1 MNGIQEVSG
10 SIPLISTNHHKR
22 MQKTVETTRFQRFF
36 CLLEKSFLGRFC
48 PLEFYSKIQG
58 LRGQK
63 NEENQNESGR
73 HDGRNLQGLSHFPE
87 NQRRGRKD
95 FADLFFPPARRI
107 KAYGHSEGYCRPEQ
121 AGLGKH
127 DSKHEG
133 GRPFLE
139 HHKQLHP
146 DEAGK
151 PPAAGAATPIDEKKG
166 QEAPKTP
173 ASTTPKPADGKK
185 EPEAPKAPVDPL
197 AKPTNEKKGQEA
209 PKTPAGTT
217 PKPTDGKKEPEAP
230 KTPVDPF
237 AKPTNEKKEP
247 EAPKTPADTP
257 AKPADGK
264 KEPEAPKAPADPL
277 AKPTN
282 EKKGQEAP
290 KAPADTSAKPAD
302 EKKGQEAP
310 KAPADTPAKPADG
323 KKSPVSDPSKPKD
336 EKEQEPRSPNL
347 RFVALSKIKPLPG
360 TYVKD
365 EPRKDYSGLIADI
378 KKNGLQKPVI
388 LRKSEKEDEFQLV
401 DGFHRCKA
409 LEQAGML
416 EVRADVYE
424 ISLAQAS
431 EYRKGHRDKPLMPVP
446 GKLVP
451 YPPEEPAKADKAPE
465 APAVGDEEL
474 PENLK
479 IPLTR
484 EGQPETVTTMKVAN
498 IRPFEGHPFA
508 VRDNKDMWDLVDSIK
523 KFGVLEPVMVI
534 PHKDGGYEMVS
545 GHRRMRACQL
555 AGIEDIPVIVRNLDR
570 DEAIISM
577 VDSNLKR
584 EEISPMEKARAY
596 QMKTDAMK
604 RKMGRR
610 TKEEIA
616 QDEALGIKRINA
628 DEELAQQMGESP
640 ATIQR
645 YKTLNKLVPELQ
657 DMVDKGKIP
666 VNTGADIA
674 QMKPKEQKV
683 LADAIQK
690 EAKVPSGTK
699 AKELKKESQAG
710 SLTTEKIVQAVAP
723 TKREETPPLKVTML
737 EEDLRPF
744 FPDKRTTIPDVKQ
757 GILEGLK
764 LRQTVM
770 ERQKAKAAAGKT
782 VKKAETPVR

>member
-1 MNGIQEVSG
+1 MADPKKN
-10 SIPLISTNHHKR
+10 PLIGAFR
-22 MQKTVETTRFQRFF
+22 APVP
-36 CLLEKSFLGRFC
+36 G
-48 PLEFYSKIQG
+48 
-58 LRGQK
+58 
-63 NEENQNESGR
+63 
-73 HDGRNLQGLSHFPE
+73 
-87 NQRRGRKD
+87 
-95 FADLFFPPARRI
+95 APPGTPA
-107 KAYGHSEGYCRPEQ
+107 P
-121 AGLGKH
+121 
-127 DSKHEG
+127 
-133 GRPFLE
+133 P
-139 HHKQLHP
+139 
-146 DEAGK
+146 EAGK
-151 PPAAGAATPIDEKKG
+151 PPAAGAAKPIDEKKG
-166 QEAPKTP
+166 QEAPK
-173 ASTTPKPADGKK
+173 A
-185 EPEAPKAPVDPL
+185 
-197 AKPTNEKKGQEA
+197 
-209 PKTPAGTT
+209 PAGTT
-217 PKPTDGKKEPEAP
+217 PKPTDGKKGPEAP
-230 KTPVDPF
+230 K
-237 AKPTNEKKEP
+237 AS
-247 EAPKTPADTP
+247 ADTS

-264 KEPEAPKAPADPL
+264 KEPEAPKAPAAPL
-277 AKPTN
+277 TKPTN

-290 KAPADTSAKPAD
+290 KVPADTSAKPAD
-302 EKKGQEAP
+302 GKKEPEAPKAPAGTTPKPTDGKKGPEAPKASADTSAKPADGKKEPEAPKAPAAPLTKPTNEKKGPEAP
-310 KAPADTPAKPADG
+310 KAPADTPAKPTNEKKGQEEPKAPTDASAKPADG

-336 EKEQEPRSPNL
+336 EKEQEPRSPDL

-424 ISLAQAS
+424 MSLAQAS

-479 IPLTR
+479 IPLTK

-555 AGIEDIPVIVRNLDR
+555 AGIENIPVIVRNLDR

-616 QDEALGIKRINA
+616 QDEALGIKRMNA
-628 DEELAQQMGESP
+628 DEELAQQVGESP

-657 DMVDKGKIP
+657 DLVDKGKIP

-690 EAKVPSGTK
+690 EDKVPSGTK

-710 SLTTEKIVQAVAP
+710 SLTTEKIEQAVAP

-770 ERQKAKAAAGKT
+770 ERQKAKTAAA
-782 VKKAETPVR
+782 KKADTPVR

>member
-1 MNGIQEVSG
+1 MADPKKN
-10 SIPLISTNHHKR
+10 PLIGAFR
-22 MQKTVETTRFQRFF
+22 APVP
-36 CLLEKSFLGRFC
+36 G
-48 PLEFYSKIQG
+48 
-58 LRGQK
+58 
-63 NEENQNESGR
+63 
-73 HDGRNLQGLSHFPE
+73 
-87 NQRRGRKD
+87 
-95 FADLFFPPARRI
+95 APPDTPA
-107 KAYGHSEGYCRPEQ
+107 P
-121 AGLGKH
+121 
-127 DSKHEG
+127 
-133 GRPFLE
+133 P
-139 HHKQLHP
+139 
-146 DEAGK
+146 EAGK
-151 PPAAGAATPIDEKKG
+151 PPAAGAAKPIDEKKG
-166 QEAPKTP
+166 QEAPKAP
-173 ASTTPKPADGKK
+173 AGTTPKPADGKK
-185 EPEAPKAPVDPL
+185 EPEAPKAPADTSAKPADGKKGQDAPKAPADTP
-197 AKPTNEKKGQEA
+197 AKPTNEKKGQE
-209 PKTPAGTT
+209 
-217 PKPTDGKKEPEAP
+217 E
-230 KTPVDPF
+230 
-237 AKPTNEKKEP
+237 
-247 EAPKTPADTP
+247 
-257 AKPADGK
+257 
-264 KEPEAPKAPADPL
+264 PKAP
-277 AKPTN
+277 T
-282 EKKGQEAP
+282 
-290 KAPADTSAKPAD
+290 DTS
-302 EKKGQEAP
+302 
-310 KAPADTPAKPADG
+310 AKPADG

-336 EKEQEPRSPNL
+336 EKEQEPRSPDL

-424 ISLAQAS
+424 MSLAQAS

-479 IPLTR
+479 IPLTK

-555 AGIEDIPVIVRNLDR
+555 AGIENIPVIVRNLDR

-616 QDEALGIKRINA
+616 QDEALGIKRMNA

-657 DMVDKGKIP
+657 DLVDEGKIP

-723 TKREETPPLKVTML
+723 TKREEMPPLKVTML

-782 VKKAETPVR
+782 VKKAETPTR

>member
-1 MNGIQEVSG
+1 MADPKKN
-10 SIPLISTNHHKR
+10 PLIGAFRTPVPG
-22 MQKTVETTRFQRFF
+22 T
-36 CLLEKSFLGRFC
+36 
-48 PLEFYSKIQG
+48 PP
-58 LRGQK
+58 
-63 NEENQNESGR
+63 
-73 HDGRNLQGLSHFPE
+73 SHP
-87 NQRRGRKD
+87 
-95 FADLFFPPARRI
+95 APPADQPPEVPKVPADAPAKSVDGKKVPERP
-107 KAYGHSEGYCRPEQ
+107 KAPV
-121 AGLGKH
+121 
-127 DSKHEG
+127 D
-133 GRPFLE
+133 
-139 HHKQLHP
+139 
-146 DEAGK
+146 
-151 PPAAGAATPIDEKKG
+151 
-166 QEAPKTP
+166 TP
-173 ASTTPKPADGKK
+173 AKSVDRKKVPEPSKVPADTTPKSADGKK
-185 EPEAPKAPVDPL
+185 EPEAPKPPLDP
-197 AKPTNEKKGQEA
+197 
-209 PKTPAGTT
+209 
-217 PKPTDGKKEPEAP
+217 
-230 KTPVDPF
+230 
-237 AKPTNEKKEP
+237 
-247 EAPKTPADTP
+247 P
-257 AKPADGK
+257 AKPA
-264 KEPEAPKAPADPL
+264 
-277 AKPTN
+277 N

-290 KAPADTSAKPAD
+290 KAPADPPAKPTS
-302 EKKGQEAP
+302 EKKGQEKP
-310 KAPADTPAKPADG
+310 KAPVDTSAKPADG

-336 EKEQEPRSPNL
+336 EKEQEASKVTADTPANPKEQESRSPDL

-378 KKNGLQKPVI
+378 KKNGLQQPII
-388 LRKSEKEDEFQLV
+388 LRKSEKEGEFQLV

-424 ISLAQAS
+424 MTLAQAN
-431 EYRKGHRDKPLMPVP
+431 EYRRGHRDKSLMPVP

-451 YPPEEPAKADKAPE
+451 YPPEEPAKADKALEP
-465 APAVGDEEL
+465 PAGKELEDEEL
-474 PENLK
+474 PKDLK
-479 IPLTR
+479 IPLTK

-610 TKEEIA
+610 TKEEIT
-616 QDEALGIKRINA
+616 QDEAMGIKRMNA
-628 DEELAQQMGESP
+628 DEELAQQVGESP

-657 DMVDKGKIP
+657 DMVDEGKIP

-674 QMKPKEQKV
+674 QMKPAEQKV

-699 AKELKKESQAG
+699 AKELKAESKAG
-710 SLTTEKIVQAVAP
+710 KLTTEKIEQAVAP
-723 TKREETPPLKVTML
+723 TKREDMPPLKVTML

-764 LRQTVM
+764 LRQIAL
-770 ERQKAKAAAGKT
+770 ERQKAKAVTA
-782 VKKAETPVR
+782 KKADTPVR

>member
-1 MNGIQEVSG
+1 MADPKKN
-10 SIPLISTNHHKR
+10 PLIGAFR
-22 MQKTVETTRFQRFF
+22 APVP
-36 CLLEKSFLGRFC
+36 G
-48 PLEFYSKIQG
+48 
-58 LRGQK
+58 
-63 NEENQNESGR
+63 
-73 HDGRNLQGLSHFPE
+73 
-87 NQRRGRKD
+87 
-95 FADLFFPPARRI
+95 APPDTPA
-107 KAYGHSEGYCRPEQ
+107 P
-121 AGLGKH
+121 
-127 DSKHEG
+127 
-133 GRPFLE
+133 P
-139 HHKQLHP
+139 
-146 DEAGK
+146 EAGK
-151 PPAAGAATPIDEKKG
+151 PPAAGAAKPIDEKKG
-166 QEAPKTP
+166 QEAPKAP
-173 ASTTPKPADGKK
+173 AGTTPKPADGKK
-185 EPEAPKAPVDPL
+185 EPEAPKAP
-197 AKPTNEKKGQEA
+197 
-209 PKTPAGTT
+209 
-217 PKPTDGKKEPEAP
+217 
-230 KTPVDPF
+230 
-237 AKPTNEKKEP
+237 
-247 EAPKTPADTP
+247 
-257 AKPADGK
+257 
-264 KEPEAPKAPADPL
+264 
-277 AKPTN
+277 
-282 EKKGQEAP
+282 
-290 KAPADTSAKPAD
+290 ADTS
-302 EKKGQEAP
+302 
-310 KAPADTPAKPADG
+310 AKPADG

-336 EKEQEPRSPNL
+336 EKEQEPRSPDL

-424 ISLAQAS
+424 MSLAQAS

-479 IPLTR
+479 IPLTK

-555 AGIEDIPVIVRNLDR
+555 AGIENIPVIVRNLDR

-616 QDEALGIKRINA
+616 QDEALGIKSMNA

-657 DMVDKGKIP
+657 DLVDEGKIP

-674 QMKPKEQKV
+674 QMKPKEQKA

-723 TKREETPPLKVTML
+723 TKREEMPPLKVTML

-782 VKKAETPVR
+782 VKKAETPTR

>member
-1 MNGIQEVSG
+1 MADPKKN
-10 SIPLISTNHHKR
+10 PLIGAFR
-22 MQKTVETTRFQRFF
+22 APVP
-36 CLLEKSFLGRFC
+36 G
-48 PLEFYSKIQG
+48 
-58 LRGQK
+58 
-63 NEENQNESGR
+63 
-73 HDGRNLQGLSHFPE
+73 
-87 NQRRGRKD
+87 
-95 FADLFFPPARRI
+95 APPDTPA
-107 KAYGHSEGYCRPEQ
+107 P
-121 AGLGKH
+121 
-127 DSKHEG
+127 
-133 GRPFLE
+133 P
-139 HHKQLHP
+139 
-146 DEAGK
+146 EAGK
-151 PPAAGAATPIDEKKG
+151 PPAAGAAKPID
-166 QEAPKTP
+166 
-173 ASTTPKPADGKK
+173 
-185 EPEAPKAPVDPL
+185 
-197 AKPTNEKKGQEA
+197 
-209 PKTPAGTT
+209 
-217 PKPTDGKKEPEAP
+217 
-230 KTPVDPF
+230 
-237 AKPTNEKKEP
+237 
-247 EAPKTPADTP
+247 
-257 AKPADGK
+257 
-264 KEPEAPKAPADPL
+264 
-277 AKPTN
+277 

-302 EKKGQEAP
+302 GNKEPEAP
-310 KAPADTPAKPADG
+310 KAPADPLTKPTNEKKGQEEPKAPTDTSAKPADG

-336 EKEQEPRSPNL
+336 EKEQEPRSPDL

-424 ISLAQAS
+424 MSLAQAS

-479 IPLTR
+479 IPLTK

-555 AGIEDIPVIVRNLDR
+555 AGIENIPVIVRNLDR

-616 QDEALGIKRINA
+616 QDEAMGIKRMSA
-628 DEELAQQMGESP
+628 DEELAQQVGESP

-657 DMVDKGKIP
+657 DLVDKGKIP

-690 EAKVPSGTK
+690 EDKVPSGTK

-710 SLTTEKIVQAVAP
+710 SLTTEKIEQAVAP

-770 ERQKAKAAAGKT
+770 ERQKAKAAAGKN

>member
-1 MNGIQEVSG
+1 MADPKKN
-10 SIPLISTNHHKR
+10 PLIGAFR
-22 MQKTVETTRFQRFF
+22 APVP
-36 CLLEKSFLGRFC
+36 G
-48 PLEFYSKIQG
+48 
-58 LRGQK
+58 
-63 NEENQNESGR
+63 
-73 HDGRNLQGLSHFPE
+73 
-87 NQRRGRKD
+87 
-95 FADLFFPPARRI
+95 APPDTPA
-107 KAYGHSEGYCRPEQ
+107 P
-121 AGLGKH
+121 
-127 DSKHEG
+127 
-133 GRPFLE
+133 P
-139 HHKQLHP
+139 
-146 DEAGK
+146 EAGK
-151 PPAAGAATPIDEKKG
+151 PPAAGAAKPIDEKKG
-166 QEAPKTP
+166 QEAPK
-173 ASTTPKPADGKK
+173 A
-185 EPEAPKAPVDPL
+185 
-197 AKPTNEKKGQEA
+197 
-209 PKTPAGTT
+209 PAGTT
-217 PKPTDGKKEPEAP
+217 PKPTDGKKGPEAP
-230 KTPVDPF
+230 K
-237 AKPTNEKKEP
+237 A
-247 EAPKTPADTP
+247 PADTS

-277 AKPTN
+277 TKPTN
-282 EKKGQEAP
+282 EKKGPEAP

-302 EKKGQEAP
+302 GKKGQEAP
-310 KAPADTPAKPADG
+310 KAPADTPAKPTNEKKGQEEPKAPTDTSAKPADG

-336 EKEQEPRSPNL
+336 EKEQEPRSPDL

-424 ISLAQAS
+424 MSLAQAS

-479 IPLTR
+479 IPLTK

-555 AGIEDIPVIVRNLDR
+555 AGIENIPVIVRNLDR

-616 QDEALGIKRINA
+616 QDEALGIKRMNA
-628 DEELAQQMGESP
+628 DEELAQQVGESP

-657 DMVDKGKIP
+657 DLVDEGKIP

-723 TKREETPPLKVTML
+723 TKREEMPPLKVTML

-782 VKKAETPVR
+782 VKKAETPTR

>member
-1 MNGIQEVSG
+1 MADPKKN
-10 SIPLISTNHHKR
+10 PLIGAFRTPVPG
-22 MQKTVETTRFQRFF
+22 T
-36 CLLEKSFLGRFC
+36 
-48 PLEFYSKIQG
+48 PP
-58 LRGQK
+58 
-63 NEENQNESGR
+63 
-73 HDGRNLQGLSHFPE
+73 SHP
-87 NQRRGRKD
+87 
-95 FADLFFPPARRI
+95 APPADQPPEPP
-107 KAYGHSEGYCRPEQ
+107 KVPADTPAKPAEG
-121 AGLGKH
+121 
-127 DSKHEG
+127 
-133 GRPFLE
+133 
-139 HHKQLHP
+139 
-146 DEAGK
+146 
-151 PPAAGAATPIDEKKG
+151 KKEP
-166 QEAPKTP
+166 EAPKAPVDTP
-173 ASTTPKPADGKK
+173 AKSVDGKKMPESSKVPADTTPKPADGKK
-185 EPEAPKAPVDPL
+185 EPEAPKPPV
-197 AKPTNEKKGQEA
+197 
-209 PKTPAGTT
+209 
-217 PKPTDGKKEPEAP
+217 
-230 KTPVDPF
+230 
-237 AKPTNEKKEP
+237 
-247 EAPKTPADTP
+247 DTP
-257 AKPADGK
+257 AKP
-264 KEPEAPKAPADPL
+264 
-277 AKPTN
+277 TN
-282 EKKGQEAP
+282 KKKGQETP
-290 KAPADTSAKPAD
+290 KAPADTHAKPTS
-302 EKKGQEAP
+302 EKKGQEKP
-310 KAPADTPAKPADG
+310 RAPADTSAKPADG

-336 EKEQEPRSPNL
+336 EKEQEASRVTADTPANPKEQEPRSPDL

-378 KKNGLQKPVI
+378 KKNGLQKPII
-388 LRKSEKEDEFQLV
+388 LRKSEKEGEFQLV

-424 ISLAQAS
+424 MTLVQAN
-431 EYRKGHRDKPLMPVP
+431 EYRRGHREKPLMPVP

-451 YPPEEPAKADKAPE
+451 YPPEEPAKADKTPE
-465 APAVGDEEL
+465 APAVEDEEL

-479 IPLTR
+479 IPLIK

-498 IRPFEGHPFA
+498 IRPFERHPFA

-610 TKEEIA
+610 TKEEIV
-616 QDEALGIKRINA
+616 QDEAMGIKRMNA
-628 DEELAQQMGESP
+628 DEELAQQVGESP

-657 DMVDKGKIP
+657 NMVDEGKIP

-674 QMKPKEQKV
+674 QMKPAEQKV

-699 AKELKKESQAG
+699 AKELKAESKAG
-710 SLTTEKIVQAVAP
+710 KLTTEKIEQAVAP
-723 TKREETPPLKVTML
+723 TKRENMPPLKVTML

-764 LRQTVM
+764 LRQLAL
-770 ERQKAKAAAGKT
+770 ERQKAKAAAAKKT
-782 VKKAETPVR
+782 DTPVR

>member
-1 MNGIQEVSG
+1 MADPKKN
-10 SIPLISTNHHKR
+10 PLIGAFR
-22 MQKTVETTRFQRFF
+22 APVP
-36 CLLEKSFLGRFC
+36 G
-48 PLEFYSKIQG
+48 
-58 LRGQK
+58 
-63 NEENQNESGR
+63 
-73 HDGRNLQGLSHFPE
+73 
-87 NQRRGRKD
+87 
-95 FADLFFPPARRI
+95 APPDTPA
-107 KAYGHSEGYCRPEQ
+107 P
-121 AGLGKH
+121 
-127 DSKHEG
+127 
-133 GRPFLE
+133 P
-139 HHKQLHP
+139 
-146 DEAGK
+146 EAGK
-151 PPAAGAATPIDEKKG
+151 PPAAGAAKPIDEKKG
-166 QEAPKTP
+166 QEAPK
-173 ASTTPKPADGKK
+173 A
-185 EPEAPKAPVDPL
+185 
-197 AKPTNEKKGQEA
+197 
-209 PKTPAGTT
+209 PAGTT
-217 PKPTDGKKEPEAP
+217 PKPTDGKKGPEAP
-230 KTPVDPF
+230 K
-237 AKPTNEKKEP
+237 A
-247 EAPKTPADTP
+247 PADTS

-277 AKPTN
+277 TKPTNEKKGPEAPKAPADTPAKPTN
-282 EKKGQEAP
+282 EKKGQEEP
-290 KAPADTSAKPAD
+290 KAPTDTS
-302 EKKGQEAP
+302 
-310 KAPADTPAKPADG
+310 AKPADG

-336 EKEQEPRSPNL
+336 EKEQEPRSPDL

-424 ISLAQAS
+424 MSLAQAS

-479 IPLTR
+479 IPLTK

-555 AGIEDIPVIVRNLDR
+555 AGIENIPVIVRNLDR

-616 QDEALGIKRINA
+616 QDEALGIKRMNA
-628 DEELAQQMGESP
+628 DEELAQQVGESP

-657 DMVDKGKIP
+657 DLVDEGKIP

-723 TKREETPPLKVTML
+723 TKREEMPPLKVTML

-770 ERQKAKAAAGKT
+770 ERQKAKTAAA
-782 VKKAETPVR
+782 KKADTPVR

>member
-1 MNGIQEVSG
+1 M
-10 SIPLISTNHHKR
+10 
-22 MQKTVETTRFQRFF
+22 
-36 CLLEKSFLGRFC
+36 
-48 PLEFYSKIQG
+48 
-58 LRGQK
+58 
-63 NEENQNESGR
+63 
-73 HDGRNLQGLSHFPE
+73 D
-87 NQRRGRKD
+87 
-95 FADLFFPPARRI
+95 
-107 KAYGHSEGYCRPEQ
+107 
-121 AGLGKH
+121 
-127 DSKHEG
+127 
-133 GRPFLE
+133 
-139 HHKQLHP
+139 
-146 DEAGK
+146 
-151 PPAAGAATPIDEKKG
+151 
-166 QEAPKTP
+166 TP
-173 ASTTPKPADGKK
+173 AKSVDGKKVPEPSKVPTDTTPKPADGKK
-185 EPEAPKAPVDPL
+185 EPEAPK
-197 AKPTNEKKGQEA
+197 
-209 PKTPAGTT
+209 
-217 PKPTDGKKEPEAP
+217 
-230 KTPVDPF
+230 TPVDTPV
-237 AKPTNEKKEP
+237 KPANEK
-247 EAPKTPADTP
+247 
-257 AKPADGK
+257 
-264 KEPEAPKAPADPL
+264 
-277 AKPTN
+277 
-282 EKKGQEAP
+282 KKGQEAP
-290 KAPADTSAKPAD
+290 KAPVDPLTKPAN
-302 EKKGQEAP
+302 EKKGQETP
-310 KAPADTPAKPADG
+310 KAPADTPAKPTSEKKGQEKPKAPADTAAKPADG

-336 EKEQEPRSPNL
+336 EKEQEASKVTADTPANPKEQESRSPDL

-378 KKNGLQKPVI
+378 KKNGLQKPII
-388 LRKSEKEDEFQLV
+388 LRQSEKEGEFQLV

-416 EVRADVYE
+416 GVRADVYE
-424 ISLAQAS
+424 MTLVQAN
-431 EYRKGHRDKPLMPVP
+431 EYRRGHREKPLMPVP

-451 YPPEEPAKADKAPE
+451 YPPEEPAKADKTPE
-465 APAVGDEEL
+465 APAVEDEEL

-479 IPLTR
+479 IPLIK

-610 TKEEIA
+610 TKEEIV
-616 QDEALGIKRINA
+616 QDEAMGIKRMNA
-628 DEELAQQMGESP
+628 DEELAQQVGESP

-657 DMVDKGKIP
+657 DMVDEGKIP

-674 QMKPKEQKV
+674 QMKPAEQKV
-683 LADAIQK
+683 LADVIQK

-699 AKELKKESQAG
+699 AKELKAESKAG
-710 SLTTEKIVQAVAP
+710 KLTTEKIEQAVAP
-723 TKREETPPLKVTML
+723 TKREEMPPLKVTML

-764 LRQTVM
+764 LRQIAL
-770 ERQKAKAAAGKT
+770 ERQKAKAATA
-782 VKKAETPVR
+782 KKADTPVR

>member
-1 MNGIQEVSG
+1 MADPKKN
-10 SIPLISTNHHKR
+10 PLIGAFR
-22 MQKTVETTRFQRFF
+22 APVP
-36 CLLEKSFLGRFC
+36 G
-48 PLEFYSKIQG
+48 
-58 LRGQK
+58 
-63 NEENQNESGR
+63 
-73 HDGRNLQGLSHFPE
+73 
-87 NQRRGRKD
+87 
-95 FADLFFPPARRI
+95 APPDTPA
-107 KAYGHSEGYCRPEQ
+107 P
-121 AGLGKH
+121 
-127 DSKHEG
+127 
-133 GRPFLE
+133 P
-139 HHKQLHP
+139 
-146 DEAGK
+146 EAGK
-151 PPAAGAATPIDEKKG
+151 PPAAGAAKPIDEKKG
-166 QEAPKTP
+166 QEAPKAP
-173 ASTTPKPADGKK
+173 AGTTPKPADGKK
-185 EPEAPKAPVDPL
+185 EPEAPKAP
-197 AKPTNEKKGQEA
+197 
-209 PKTPAGTT
+209 
-217 PKPTDGKKEPEAP
+217 
-230 KTPVDPF
+230 
-237 AKPTNEKKEP
+237 
-247 EAPKTPADTP
+247 
-257 AKPADGK
+257 
-264 KEPEAPKAPADPL
+264 
-277 AKPTN
+277 
-282 EKKGQEAP
+282 
-290 KAPADTSAKPAD
+290 ADTS
-302 EKKGQEAP
+302 
-310 KAPADTPAKPADG
+310 AKPADG

-336 EKEQEPRSPNL
+336 EKEQEPRSPDL

-424 ISLAQAS
+424 MSLAQAS

-479 IPLTR
+479 IPLTK

-555 AGIEDIPVIVRNLDR
+555 AGIENIPVIVRNLDR

-577 VDSNLKR
+577 VDSNPTR
-584 EEISPMEKARAY
+584 EENCPIEMARAY
-596 QMKTDAMK
+596 QKKTDAMK

-616 QDEALGIKRINA
+616 QDEALGIKRMNA

-657 DMVDKGKIP
+657 DLVDEGKIP

-710 SLTTEKIVQAVAP
+710 SLTTEKIVQAEAP
-723 TKREETPPLKVTML
+723 TKREEMPPLKVTML

-782 VKKAETPVR
+782 VKKAETPTR

>member
-1 MNGIQEVSG
+1 MADPKKN
-10 SIPLISTNHHKR
+10 PLIGAFR
-22 MQKTVETTRFQRFF
+22 APVP
-36 CLLEKSFLGRFC
+36 G
-48 PLEFYSKIQG
+48 
-58 LRGQK
+58 
-63 NEENQNESGR
+63 
-73 HDGRNLQGLSHFPE
+73 
-87 NQRRGRKD
+87 
-95 FADLFFPPARRI
+95 APPDIPA
-107 KAYGHSEGYCRPEQ
+107 P
-121 AGLGKH
+121 
-127 DSKHEG
+127 
-133 GRPFLE
+133 P
-139 HHKQLHP
+139 
-146 DEAGK
+146 EAGK
-151 PPAAGAATPIDEKKG
+151 PPAAGAAKPID
-166 QEAPKTP
+166 
-173 ASTTPKPADGKK
+173 
-185 EPEAPKAPVDPL
+185 
-197 AKPTNEKKGQEA
+197 EKKGQEA

-237 AKPTNEKKEP
+237 AKP
-247 EAPKTPADTP
+247 A
-257 AKPADGK
+257 
-264 KEPEAPKAPADPL
+264 
-277 AKPTN
+277 N

-302 EKKGQEAP
+302 GKKEPEALKAPADPLTKPANEKKGQEAP
-310 KAPADTPAKPADG
+310 KAPAETPAKPTNEKKGQEEPKAPTDTSAKPAEG
-323 KKSPVSDPSKPKD
+323 KKSPVSDPGKPKD
-336 EKEQEPRSPNL
+336 GKKQEASKAPADTSAKPKEQEPQSPDL

-365 EPRKDYSGLIADI
+365 EPRKDYNGLIADI

-424 ISLAQAS
+424 MSLAQAS

-451 YPPEEPAKADKAPE
+451 YPPEEPAKADKTPE
-465 APAVGDEEL
+465 PPAGKEPEDEEL
-474 PENLK
+474 PKDLK
-479 IPLTR
+479 IPLTK

-555 AGIEDIPVIVRNLDR
+555 AGIENIPVIVRNLDR

-616 QDEALGIKRINA
+616 QDEALGIKRMNA

-657 DMVDKGKIP
+657 NMVDEGKIP

-690 EAKVPSGTK
+690 ESKVPSGTK

-723 TKREETPPLKVTML
+723 TKREEMPPLKVTML

-770 ERQKAKAAAGKT
+770 ERQKAKAAAGKS
-782 VKKAETPVR
+782 VKKAEAPVR

>member
-1 MNGIQEVSG
+1 MADPKKN
-10 SIPLISTNHHKR
+10 PLIGAFR
-22 MQKTVETTRFQRFF
+22 APVP
-36 CLLEKSFLGRFC
+36 G
-48 PLEFYSKIQG
+48 
-58 LRGQK
+58 
-63 NEENQNESGR
+63 
-73 HDGRNLQGLSHFPE
+73 
-87 NQRRGRKD
+87 
-95 FADLFFPPARRI
+95 APPDTPA
-107 KAYGHSEGYCRPEQ
+107 P
-121 AGLGKH
+121 
-127 DSKHEG
+127 
-133 GRPFLE
+133 P
-139 HHKQLHP
+139 
-146 DEAGK
+146 EAGK
-151 PPAAGAATPIDEKKG
+151 PPAAGAAKPIDEKKG
-166 QEAPKTP
+166 QEAPK
-173 ASTTPKPADGKK
+173 A
-185 EPEAPKAPVDPL
+185 
-197 AKPTNEKKGQEA
+197 
-209 PKTPAGTT
+209 PAGTT
-217 PKPTDGKKEPEAP
+217 PKPTDGKKGP
-230 KTPVDPF
+230 
-237 AKPTNEKKEP
+237 
-247 EAPKTPADTP
+247 
-257 AKPADGK
+257 
-264 KEPEAPKAPADPL
+264 
-277 AKPTN
+277 
-282 EKKGQEAP
+282 EAP

-302 EKKGQEAP
+302 GKKGQEAP
-310 KAPADTPAKPADG
+310 KAPADTPAKPTNEKKGQEEPKAPTDTSAKPADG

-336 EKEQEPRSPNL
+336 EKEQEPRSPDL

-424 ISLAQAS
+424 MSLAQAS

-479 IPLTR
+479 IPLTK

-555 AGIEDIPVIVRNLDR
+555 AGIENIPVIVRNLDR

-616 QDEALGIKRINA
+616 QDEALGIKRMNA
-628 DEELAQQMGESP
+628 DEELAQQVGESP

-657 DMVDKGKIP
+657 DLVDEGKIP

-723 TKREETPPLKVTML
+723 TKREEMPPLKVTML

-782 VKKAETPVR
+782 VKKAETPTR

>member
-1 MNGIQEVSG
+1 MADPKKN
-10 SIPLISTNHHKR
+10 PLIGAFR
-22 MQKTVETTRFQRFF
+22 APVP
-36 CLLEKSFLGRFC
+36 G
-48 PLEFYSKIQG
+48 
-58 LRGQK
+58 
-63 NEENQNESGR
+63 
-73 HDGRNLQGLSHFPE
+73 
-87 NQRRGRKD
+87 
-95 FADLFFPPARRI
+95 APPDT
-107 KAYGHSEGYCRPEQ
+107 PT
-121 AGLGKH
+121 
-127 DSKHEG
+127 
-133 GRPFLE
+133 P
-139 HHKQLHP
+139 P
-146 DEAGK
+146 EAGK
-151 PPAAGAATPIDEKKG
+151 PPAAGAAKPIDEKKG
-166 QEAPKTP
+166 PEAPKAP
-173 ASTTPKPADGKK
+173 ADTSTKPADGKK
-185 EPEAPKAPVDPL
+185 EP
-197 AKPTNEKKGQEA
+197 
-209 PKTPAGTT
+209 KTPT
-217 PKPTDGKKEPEAP
+217 
-230 KTPVDPF
+230 
-237 AKPTNEKKEP
+237 
-247 EAPKTPADTP
+247 DTP

-264 KEPEAPKAPADPL
+264 KEPEAPKAPADTP
-277 AKPTN
+277 AKPADG
-282 EKKGQEAP
+282 KKGQEAP
-290 KAPADTSAKPAD
+290 KAPAEEKESAGQPDTAKSQSDGINIVSQVPVEEITANSLFVVD
-302 EKKGQEAP
+302 EKDPIFKKLMEDIRKNGLKEPININRTSDGKYEVIDGNRRLAAAKKLGIKTINATVMNLPDNLKAKGQLHSNL
-310 KAPADTPAKPADG
+310 DTFVDIDAHKKIGGGGSPRPSGPSEPSDG
-323 KKSPVSDPSKPKD
+323 KKSPVSDPGKPKD
-336 EKEQEPRSPNL
+336 EKEQEASKAPADTSAKPKEQEPQSPNL
-347 RFVALSKIKPLPG
+347 RFVTLSKIKPLPG

-388 LRKSEKEDEFQLV
+388 LRKSEKKDEFQLV

-409 LEQAGML
+409 LEQAGMQ

-424 ISLAQAS
+424 MSLAQAA
-431 EYRKGHRDKPLMPVP
+431 EYRKGHRNKPLMPVP

-465 APAVGDEEL
+465 APAAGDEEL
-474 PENLK
+474 PKDLK
-479 IPLTR
+479 IPLTK

-555 AGIEDIPVIVRNLDR
+555 AGIENIPVIVRNLDR

-616 QDEALGIKRINA
+616 QDEALGIKRMNA

-657 DMVDKGKIP
+657 NLVDEGKIP

-723 TKREETPPLKVTML
+723 TKREEMPPLKVTML

-770 ERQKAKAAAGKT
+770 ERQKAKAAAGKA

>member
-1 MNGIQEVSG
+1 MADPKKN
-10 SIPLISTNHHKR
+10 PLIGAFR
-22 MQKTVETTRFQRFF
+22 APVP
-36 CLLEKSFLGRFC
+36 G
-48 PLEFYSKIQG
+48 
-58 LRGQK
+58 
-63 NEENQNESGR
+63 
-73 HDGRNLQGLSHFPE
+73 
-87 NQRRGRKD
+87 
-95 FADLFFPPARRI
+95 APPGTPA
-107 KAYGHSEGYCRPEQ
+107 P
-121 AGLGKH
+121 
-127 DSKHEG
+127 
-133 GRPFLE
+133 P
-139 HHKQLHP
+139 
-146 DEAGK
+146 EAGK
-151 PPAAGAATPIDEKKG
+151 PPAAGAAKPIDEKKG
-166 QEAPKTP
+166 QEAPK
-173 ASTTPKPADGKK
+173 A
-185 EPEAPKAPVDPL
+185 
-197 AKPTNEKKGQEA
+197 
-209 PKTPAGTT
+209 PAGTT
-217 PKPTDGKKEPEAP
+217 PKPTDGKKGPEAP
-230 KTPVDPF
+230 K
-237 AKPTNEKKEP
+237 A
-247 EAPKTPADTP
+247 PADTS

-264 KEPEAPKAPADPL
+264 KEPEAPKAPAAPL
-277 AKPTN
+277 TKPTNEKKGPEAPKAPADTPAKPTN
-282 EKKGQEAP
+282 EKKGQEEP
-290 KAPADTSAKPAD
+290 KAPTDAS
-302 EKKGQEAP
+302 
-310 KAPADTPAKPADG
+310 AKPADG

-336 EKEQEPRSPNL
+336 EKEQEPRSPDL

-424 ISLAQAS
+424 MSLAQAS

-479 IPLTR
+479 IPLTK

-555 AGIEDIPVIVRNLDR
+555 AGIENIPVIVRNLDR

-616 QDEALGIKRINA
+616 QDEALGIKRMNA
-628 DEELAQQMGESP
+628 DEELAQQVGESP

-657 DMVDKGKIP
+657 DLVDKGKIP

-690 EAKVPSGTK
+690 EDKVPSGTK

-710 SLTTEKIVQAVAP
+710 SLTTEKIEQAVAP

-770 ERQKAKAAAGKT
+770 ERQKAKTAAA
-782 VKKAETPVR
+782 KKADTPVR

>member
-1 MNGIQEVSG
+1 MADPKKN
-10 SIPLISTNHHKR
+10 PLIGAFR
-22 MQKTVETTRFQRFF
+22 APVP
-36 CLLEKSFLGRFC
+36 G
-48 PLEFYSKIQG
+48 
-58 LRGQK
+58 
-63 NEENQNESGR
+63 
-73 HDGRNLQGLSHFPE
+73 
-87 NQRRGRKD
+87 
-95 FADLFFPPARRI
+95 APPDIPA
-107 KAYGHSEGYCRPEQ
+107 P
-121 AGLGKH
+121 
-127 DSKHEG
+127 
-133 GRPFLE
+133 P
-139 HHKQLHP
+139 
-146 DEAGK
+146 EAGK
-151 PPAAGAATPIDEKKG
+151 PPAAGAAKPIDEKKG
-166 QEAPKTP
+166 QE
-173 ASTTPKPADGKK
+173 D
-185 EPEAPKAPVDPL
+185 
-197 AKPTNEKKGQEA
+197 

-237 AKPTNEKKEP
+237 AKP
-247 EAPKTPADTP
+247 A
-257 AKPADGK
+257 
-264 KEPEAPKAPADPL
+264 
-277 AKPTN
+277 N

-302 EKKGQEAP
+302 GKKEPEALKAPADPLTKPANEKKGQEAP
-310 KAPADTPAKPADG
+310 KAPAETPAKPTNEKKGQEEPKAPTDTSAKPAEG
-323 KKSPVSDPSKPKD
+323 KKSPVSDPGKPKD
-336 EKEQEPRSPNL
+336 GKKQEASKAPADTSAKPKEQEPQSPDL

-365 EPRKDYSGLIADI
+365 EPRKDYNGLIADI

-416 EVRADVYE
+416 EVRADVYKM
-424 ISLAQAS
+424 SLAQAS

-451 YPPEEPAKADKAPE
+451 YPPEEPAKADKTPE
-465 APAVGDEEL
+465 PPAGKEPEDEEL
-474 PENLK
+474 PKDLK
-479 IPLTR
+479 IPLTK

-555 AGIEDIPVIVRNLDR
+555 AGIENIPVIVRNLDR

-616 QDEALGIKRINA
+616 QDEALGIKRMNA

-657 DMVDKGKIP
+657 NMVDEGKIP

-674 QMKPKEQKV
+674 QMKLKEQKV

-690 EAKVPSGTK
+690 ESKVPSGTK

-723 TKREETPPLKVTML
+723 TKREEMPPLKVTML

-770 ERQKAKAAAGKT
+770 ERQKAKAAAGKS
-782 VKKAETPVR
+782 VKKAEAPVR

>member
-1 MNGIQEVSG
+1 MADPKKN
-10 SIPLISTNHHKR
+10 PLIGAFR
-22 MQKTVETTRFQRFF
+22 APVP
-36 CLLEKSFLGRFC
+36 G
-48 PLEFYSKIQG
+48 
-58 LRGQK
+58 
-63 NEENQNESGR
+63 
-73 HDGRNLQGLSHFPE
+73 
-87 NQRRGRKD
+87 
-95 FADLFFPPARRI
+95 APPDTPA
-107 KAYGHSEGYCRPEQ
+107 P
-121 AGLGKH
+121 
-127 DSKHEG
+127 
-133 GRPFLE
+133 P
-139 HHKQLHP
+139 
-146 DEAGK
+146 EAGK
-151 PPAAGAATPIDEKKG
+151 PPAAGAAKPIDEKKG
-166 QEAPKTP
+166 QEAPKAP
-173 ASTTPKPADGKK
+173 VSTTPKPADGKK
-185 EPEAPKAPVDPL
+185 EPEAPKAPADPL
-197 AKPTNEKKGQEA
+197 TKPTNEKKG
-209 PKTPAGTT
+209 P
-217 PKPTDGKKEPEAP
+217 
-230 KTPVDPF
+230 
-237 AKPTNEKKEP
+237 
-247 EAPKTPADTP
+247 
-257 AKPADGK
+257 
-264 KEPEAPKAPADPL
+264 
-277 AKPTN
+277 
-282 EKKGQEAP
+282 EAP
-290 KAPADTSAKPAD
+290 KAPADTS
-302 EKKGQEAP
+302 
-310 KAPADTPAKPADG
+310 AKPADG

-336 EKEQEPRSPNL
+336 EKEQEPRSPDL

-424 ISLAQAS
+424 MSLAQAS

-479 IPLTR
+479 IPLTK

-555 AGIEDIPVIVRNLDR
+555 AGIENIPVIVRNLDR

-616 QDEALGIKRINA
+616 QDEALGIKRMNA
-628 DEELAQQMGESP
+628 DEELAQQVGESP

-657 DMVDKGKIP
+657 DLVDKGKIP

-690 EAKVPSGTK
+690 EDKVPSGTK

-710 SLTTEKIVQAVAP
+710 SLTTEKIEQAVAP

-770 ERQKAKAAAGKT
+770 ERQKAKAAAGKN

>member
-1 MNGIQEVSG
+1 MADPKKN
-10 SIPLISTNHHKR
+10 PLIGAFR
-22 MQKTVETTRFQRFF
+22 APVP
-36 CLLEKSFLGRFC
+36 G
-48 PLEFYSKIQG
+48 
-58 LRGQK
+58 
-63 NEENQNESGR
+63 
-73 HDGRNLQGLSHFPE
+73 
-87 NQRRGRKD
+87 
-95 FADLFFPPARRI
+95 APPDTPA
-107 KAYGHSEGYCRPEQ
+107 P
-121 AGLGKH
+121 
-127 DSKHEG
+127 
-133 GRPFLE
+133 P
-139 HHKQLHP
+139 
-146 DEAGK
+146 EAGK

-209 PKTPAGTT
+209 PKTPAGTI

-290 KAPADTSAKPAD
+290 KPPADTSAKPAD

-616 QDEALGIKRINA
+616 QDEAMGIKRMSA
-628 DEELAQQMGESP
+628 DEELAQQVGESP

-657 DMVDKGKIP
+657 DLVDKGKIP

-690 EAKVPSGTK
+690 EDKVPSGTK

-710 SLTTEKIVQAVAP
+710 SLTTEKIEQAVAP

-770 ERQKAKAAAGKT
+770 ERQKAKAAAGKN

>member
-1 MNGIQEVSG
+1 MADPKKN
-10 SIPLISTNHHKR
+10 PLIGAFR
-22 MQKTVETTRFQRFF
+22 APVP
-36 CLLEKSFLGRFC
+36 G
-48 PLEFYSKIQG
+48 
-58 LRGQK
+58 
-63 NEENQNESGR
+63 
-73 HDGRNLQGLSHFPE
+73 
-87 NQRRGRKD
+87 
-95 FADLFFPPARRI
+95 APPDTPA
-107 KAYGHSEGYCRPEQ
+107 P
-121 AGLGKH
+121 
-127 DSKHEG
+127 
-133 GRPFLE
+133 P
-139 HHKQLHP
+139 
-146 DEAGK
+146 EAGK
-151 PPAAGAATPIDEKKG
+151 PPAAGAAKPIDEKKG
-166 QEAPKTP
+166 QEAPK
-173 ASTTPKPADGKK
+173 A
-185 EPEAPKAPVDPL
+185 
-197 AKPTNEKKGQEA
+197 
-209 PKTPAGTT
+209 PAGTT
-217 PKPTDGKKEPEAP
+217 PKPTDGKKGP
-230 KTPVDPF
+230 
-237 AKPTNEKKEP
+237 
-247 EAPKTPADTP
+247 
-257 AKPADGK
+257 
-264 KEPEAPKAPADPL
+264 
-277 AKPTN
+277 
-282 EKKGQEAP
+282 EAP

-302 EKKGQEAP
+302 GKKGQEAP
-310 KAPADTPAKPADG
+310 KAPADTPAKPTNEKKGQEEPKAPTDTSAKPADG

-336 EKEQEPRSPNL
+336 EKEQEPRSPDL

-424 ISLAQAS
+424 MSLAQAS

-479 IPLTR
+479 IPLTK

-616 QDEALGIKRINA
+616 QDEAMGIKRMSA
-628 DEELAQQMGESP
+628 DEELAQQVGESP

-657 DMVDKGKIP
+657 DLVDKGKIP

-723 TKREETPPLKVTML
+723 TKREEMPPLKVTML

-782 VKKAETPVR
+782 VKKAETPTR

>member
-1 MNGIQEVSG
+1 MADPKKN
-10 SIPLISTNHHKR
+10 PLIGAFR
-22 MQKTVETTRFQRFF
+22 APVP
-36 CLLEKSFLGRFC
+36 G
-48 PLEFYSKIQG
+48 
-58 LRGQK
+58 
-63 NEENQNESGR
+63 
-73 HDGRNLQGLSHFPE
+73 
-87 NQRRGRKD
+87 
-95 FADLFFPPARRI
+95 APPGTPA
-107 KAYGHSEGYCRPEQ
+107 P
-121 AGLGKH
+121 
-127 DSKHEG
+127 
-133 GRPFLE
+133 P
-139 HHKQLHP
+139 
-146 DEAGK
+146 EAGK
-151 PPAAGAATPIDEKKG
+151 PPAAEAAKPLDEKKG
-166 QEAPKTP
+166 PEVTKAPTDAPAKPTAGKKEPETLKRSTDTP
-173 ASTTPKPADGKK
+173 AKPTDEKKGPENPKAPVDAPTKPNDGKK
-185 EPEAPKAPVDPL
+185 EPEVSKVPADTPAKPASEKNGPEAPKAPVD
-197 AKPTNEKKGQEA
+197 
-209 PKTPAGTT
+209 
-217 PKPTDGKKEPEAP
+217 
-230 KTPVDPF
+230 
-237 AKPTNEKKEP
+237 
-247 EAPKTPADTP
+247 
-257 AKPADGK
+257 
-264 KEPEAPKAPADPL
+264 
-277 AKPTN
+277 
-282 EKKGQEAP
+282 
-290 KAPADTSAKPAD
+290 TSAKPAGD
-302 EKKGQEAP
+302 KKEPEVPKPTTDDPVKPTAEKKESSEPP
-310 KAPADTPAKPADG
+310 KAPKEEPAKPKEAKKAPEEKGAD
-323 KKSPVSDPSKPKD
+323 KK
-336 EKEQEPRSPNL
+336 EPDKGPEL

-365 EPRKDYSGLIADI
+365 EPRKDYSSLIADI
-378 KKNGLQKPVI
+378 QKNGLKNPVI
-388 LRKSEKEDEFQLV
+388 LRQSEKEGEFQLV

-424 ISLAQAS
+424 MTLVQAN
-431 EYRKGHRDKPLMPVP
+431 EYRRGHREKPLMPVP

-451 YPPEEPAKADKAPE
+451 YPPEEPAKADKTPE
-465 APAVGDEEL
+465 APAVEDEEL

-479 IPLTR
+479 IPLIK

-610 TKEEIA
+610 TKEEIV
-616 QDEALGIKRINA
+616 QDEAMGIKRMNA
-628 DEELAQQMGESP
+628 DEELAQQVGESP

-657 DMVDKGKIP
+657 DMVDEGKIP

-674 QMKPKEQKV
+674 QMKPAEQKV
-683 LADAIQK
+683 LADVIQK

-699 AKELKKESQAG
+699 AKELKAESKAG
-710 SLTTEKIVQAVAP
+710 KLTTEKIEQAVAP
-723 TKREETPPLKVTML
+723 TKREEMPPLKVTML

-764 LRQTVM
+764 LRQIAL
-770 ERQKAKAAAGKT
+770 ERQKAKAAAA
-782 VKKAETPVR
+782 KKADTPVR

>member
-1 MNGIQEVSG
+1 MADPKKN
-10 SIPLISTNHHKR
+10 PLIGAFR
-22 MQKTVETTRFQRFF
+22 APVP
-36 CLLEKSFLGRFC
+36 G
-48 PLEFYSKIQG
+48 
-58 LRGQK
+58 
-63 NEENQNESGR
+63 
-73 HDGRNLQGLSHFPE
+73 
-87 NQRRGRKD
+87 
-95 FADLFFPPARRI
+95 APPDTPA
-107 KAYGHSEGYCRPEQ
+107 P
-121 AGLGKH
+121 
-127 DSKHEG
+127 
-133 GRPFLE
+133 P
-139 HHKQLHP
+139 
-146 DEAGK
+146 EAGK
-151 PPAAGAATPIDEKKG
+151 PPAAGAAKPIDEKKG
-166 QEAPKTP
+166 QEAPKAP
-173 ASTTPKPADGKK
+173 AGTTPKPADGKK
-185 EPEAPKAPVDPL
+185 EPEAPKAPADTS
-197 AKPTNEKKGQEA
+197 AKPADGKKEPEA
-209 PKTPAGTT
+209 PKAPAGTT
-217 PKPTDGKKEPEAP
+217 PKPTDGKKGPEAP
-230 KTPVDPF
+230 K
-237 AKPTNEKKEP
+237 A
-247 EAPKTPADTP
+247 PADTS

-277 AKPTN
+277 TKPTN
-282 EKKGQEAP
+282 EKKGPEAP

-302 EKKGQEAP
+302 GKKGQEAP
-310 KAPADTPAKPADG
+310 KAPADTPAKPTNEKKGQEEPKAPTDTSAKPADG

-424 ISLAQAS
+424 MSLAQAS

-479 IPLTR
+479 IPLTK

-555 AGIEDIPVIVRNLDR
+555 AGIENIPVIVRNLDR

-616 QDEALGIKRINA
+616 QDEALGIKRMNA

-657 DMVDKGKIP
+657 DLVDEGKIP

-723 TKREETPPLKVTML
+723 TKREEMPPLKVTML

-782 VKKAETPVR
+782 VKKAETPTR

>member
-1 MNGIQEVSG
+1 MADPKKN
-10 SIPLISTNHHKR
+10 PLIGAFR
-22 MQKTVETTRFQRFF
+22 APVP
-36 CLLEKSFLGRFC
+36 G
-48 PLEFYSKIQG
+48 
-58 LRGQK
+58 
-63 NEENQNESGR
+63 
-73 HDGRNLQGLSHFPE
+73 
-87 NQRRGRKD
+87 
-95 FADLFFPPARRI
+95 APPDTPA
-107 KAYGHSEGYCRPEQ
+107 P
-121 AGLGKH
+121 
-127 DSKHEG
+127 
-133 GRPFLE
+133 P
-139 HHKQLHP
+139 
-146 DEAGK
+146 EAGK
-151 PPAAGAATPIDEKKG
+151 PPAAGAAKPIDEKKG
-166 QEAPKTP
+166 QEAPKAP
-173 ASTTPKPADGKK
+173 AGTTPKPADGKK
-185 EPEAPKAPVDPL
+185 EPEAPKAPADTS
-197 AKPTNEKKGQEA
+197 AKPADGKKEPEA
-209 PKTPAGTT
+209 PKAPAGTT
-217 PKPTDGKKEPEAP
+217 PKPTDGKKGPEAP
-230 KTPVDPF
+230 K
-237 AKPTNEKKEP
+237 A
-247 EAPKTPADTP
+247 PADTS

-277 AKPTN
+277 TKPTN
-282 EKKGQEAP
+282 EKKGPEAP

-302 EKKGQEAP
+302 GKKGQEAP
-310 KAPADTPAKPADG
+310 KAPADTPAKPTNEKKGQEEPKAPTDTSAKPADG

-336 EKEQEPRSPNL
+336 EKEQEPRSPDL

-365 EPRKDYSGLIADI
+365 EPRKDYSGLVADI
-378 KKNGLQKPVI
+378 QKNGLQKPVI

-424 ISLAQAS
+424 MSLAQAA

-451 YPPEEPAKADKAPE
+451 YPPEEPARVGKAPE
-465 APAVGDEEL
+465 TPAVEEPEDEEL
-474 PENLK
+474 PKNLK
-479 IPLTR
+479 IPLTKA
-484 EGQPETVTTMKVAN
+484 GQPETVTTMKVAN

-508 VRDNKDMWDLVDSIK
+508 VRDDKDMWELVDSVK

-555 AGIEDIPVIVRNLDR
+555 AGIENIPVIVRNLDR

-616 QDEALGIKRINA
+616 QDEALGIKRMNA

-657 DMVDKGKIP
+657 DLVDEGKIP

-723 TKREETPPLKVTML
+723 TKREEMPPLKVTML

-782 VKKAETPVR
+782 VKKAETPTR

>member
-1 MNGIQEVSG
+1 MADPKKN
-10 SIPLISTNHHKR
+10 PLIGAFR
-22 MQKTVETTRFQRFF
+22 APVP
-36 CLLEKSFLGRFC
+36 G
-48 PLEFYSKIQG
+48 
-58 LRGQK
+58 
-63 NEENQNESGR
+63 
-73 HDGRNLQGLSHFPE
+73 
-87 NQRRGRKD
+87 
-95 FADLFFPPARRI
+95 APPDTPA
-107 KAYGHSEGYCRPEQ
+107 P
-121 AGLGKH
+121 
-127 DSKHEG
+127 
-133 GRPFLE
+133 P
-139 HHKQLHP
+139 
-146 DEAGK
+146 EAGK
-151 PPAAGAATPIDEKKG
+151 PPAAGAAKPIDEKKG
-166 QEAPKTP
+166 QEAPKAP
-173 ASTTPKPADGKK
+173 AGTTPKPADGKK
-185 EPEAPKAPVDPL
+185 EPEAPKAP
-197 AKPTNEKKGQEA
+197 
-209 PKTPAGTT
+209 
-217 PKPTDGKKEPEAP
+217 
-230 KTPVDPF
+230 
-237 AKPTNEKKEP
+237 
-247 EAPKTPADTP
+247 ADTS

-277 AKPTN
+277 TKPTN
-282 EKKGQEAP
+282 EKKGPEAP

-302 EKKGQEAP
+302 GKKEPEAPKAPADPLTKPTNEKKGPEAPKAPADTSAKPADGKKGQEAP
-310 KAPADTPAKPADG
+310 KAPADTPAKPTNEKKGQEEPKAPTDTSAKPADG

-336 EKEQEPRSPNL
+336 EKEQEPRSPDL

-424 ISLAQAS
+424 MSLAQAS

-479 IPLTR
+479 IPLTK

-555 AGIEDIPVIVRNLDR
+555 AGIENIPVIVRNLDR

-616 QDEALGIKRINA
+616 QDEALGIKRMNA

-657 DMVDKGKIP
+657 DLVDEGKIP

-723 TKREETPPLKVTML
+723 TKREEMPPLKVTML

-782 VKKAETPVR
+782 VKKAETPTR

>member
-1 MNGIQEVSG
+1 MADPKKN
-10 SIPLISTNHHKR
+10 PLIGAFRTPVPG
-22 MQKTVETTRFQRFF
+22 T
-36 CLLEKSFLGRFC
+36 
-48 PLEFYSKIQG
+48 PP
-58 LRGQK
+58 
-63 NEENQNESGR
+63 
-73 HDGRNLQGLSHFPE
+73 SHP
-87 NQRRGRKD
+87 
-95 FADLFFPPARRI
+95 APPADQP
-107 KAYGHSEGYCRPEQ
+107 PE
-121 AGLGKH
+121 
-127 DSKHEG
+127 
-133 GRPFLE
+133 
-139 HHKQLHP
+139 
-146 DEAGK
+146 
-151 PPAAGAATPIDEKKG
+151 TPKVPVD
-166 QEAPKTP
+166 TP
-173 ASTTPKPADGKK
+173 TKPADGKK
-185 EPEAPKAPVDPL
+185 EPEAPKVPADAP
-197 AKPTNEKKGQEA
+197 AKSV
-209 PKTPAGTT
+209 
-217 PKPTDGKKEPEAP
+217 DGKKVPERPKAP
-230 KTPVDPF
+230 V
-237 AKPTNEKKEP
+237 
-247 EAPKTPADTP
+247 DTP
-257 AKPADGK
+257 AKSVDRKKVPEPSKVPADTTPKSADGK
-264 KEPEAPKAPADPL
+264 KEPEAPKPPL
-277 AKPTN
+277 DTPAKPAN
-282 EKKGQEAP
+282 EKKKGQEAP
-290 KAPADTSAKPAD
+290 KAPVDPLTKPAN
-302 EKKGQEAP
+302 EKKGQETP
-310 KAPADTPAKPADG
+310 KAPADTPAKPTSEKKGQEKPKAPADTAAKPADG

-336 EKEQEPRSPNL
+336 KKEQEASKVTADTPANPKEQESRSPDL

-378 KKNGLQKPVI
+378 KKNGLQKPII
-388 LRKSEKEDEFQLV
+388 LRQSEKEGEFQLV

-424 ISLAQAS
+424 MTLAQAN
-431 EYRKGHRDKPLMPVP
+431 EYRRGHRDKPLMPVP

-465 APAVGDEEL
+465 PPAGKELEDEEL
-474 PENLK
+474 PKDLK
-479 IPLTR
+479 IPLTKK
-484 EGQPETVTTMKVAN
+484 GQPETVTTMKAAN

-616 QDEALGIKRINA
+616 QDEAMGIKRMNA
-628 DEELAQQMGESP
+628 DEELAQQVGESP

-657 DMVDKGKIP
+657 DMVDEGKIP

-674 QMKPKEQKV
+674 QMKPAEQKV

-699 AKELKKESQAG
+699 AKELKAESKAG
-710 SLTTEKIVQAVAP
+710 KLTTEKIEQAVAP
-723 TKREETPPLKVTML
+723 TKREEMPPLKVTML

-764 LRQTVM
+764 LRQIAL
-770 ERQKAKAAAGKT
+770 ERQKAKAATA
-782 VKKAETPVR
+782 KKADTPTR

>member
-1 MNGIQEVSG
+1 MADPKKN
-10 SIPLISTNHHKR
+10 PLIGAFRAPVPGAPPDTPAPPE
-22 MQKTVETTRFQRFF
+22 VE
-36 CLLEKSFLGRFC
+36 
-48 PLEFYSKIQG
+48 
-58 LRGQK
+58 
-63 NEENQNESGR
+63 
-73 HDGRNLQGLSHFPE
+73 
-87 NQRRGRKD
+87 
-95 FADLFFPPARRI
+95 
-107 KAYGHSEGYCRPEQ
+107 
-121 AGLGKH
+121 
-127 DSKHEG
+127 
-133 GRPFLE
+133 
-139 HHKQLHP
+139 
-146 DEAGK
+146 K
-151 PPAAGAATPIDEKKG
+151 PPAAGAAKPIDEKKG
-166 QEAPKTP
+166 QEAPKAPADTP
-173 ASTTPKPADGKK
+173 AKPTDGKKGPEIPKAPTDAPAKPADGKK
-185 EPEAPKAPVDPL
+185 EPDAPKAP
-197 AKPTNEKKGQEA
+197 
-209 PKTPAGTT
+209 
-217 PKPTDGKKEPEAP
+217 TDA
-230 KTPVDPF
+230 
-237 AKPTNEKKEP
+237 
-247 EAPKTPADTP
+247 P

-264 KEPEAPKAPADPL
+264 KEPEAPKAPADTP
-277 AKPTN
+277 AKPADG
-282 EKKGQEAP
+282 KKGQEAP
-290 KAPADTSAKPAD
+290 KAPVKEKESAGQPDTAKSQSDGINIVSQVPVEEITANSLFVVDEKDPIFKKLMEDIRKNGLKEPININRTADGKYEVIDGNRRLAAAKKLGIKTINATVMNLPDKLKEKGQLHSNLDTFVNIDAHKKIDGSGGPRPSGPAEPAKEKKSPVSAPGKPKDGKKQEASKAPADTSAKP
-302 EKKGQEAP
+302 
-310 KAPADTPAKPADG
+310 
-323 KKSPVSDPSKPKD
+323 
-336 EKEQEPRSPNL
+336 KEQEPRSPDL

-424 ISLAQAS
+424 MSLAQAS
-431 EYRKGHRDKPLMPVP
+431 EYRKGHRDKPLMPIP
-446 GKLVP
+446 GKPVP
-451 YPPEEPAKADKAPE
+451 YPPEEPAKAAKTPE
-465 APAVGDEEL
+465 PPAGKEPEDEEL
-474 PENLK
+474 PKDLK
-479 IPLTR
+479 IPLTK

-555 AGIEDIPVIVRNLDR
+555 AGIENIPVIVRNLDR

-616 QDEALGIKRINA
+616 QDEALGIKRMNA

-657 DMVDKGKIP
+657 NMVDEGKIP

-690 EAKVPSGTK
+690 ESKVPSGTK

-723 TKREETPPLKVTML
+723 TKREEMPPLKVTML

-764 LRQTVM
+764 LRQTVI

>member
-1 MNGIQEVSG
+1 MADPKKN
-10 SIPLISTNHHKR
+10 PLIGAFR
-22 MQKTVETTRFQRFF
+22 APVP
-36 CLLEKSFLGRFC
+36 G
-48 PLEFYSKIQG
+48 
-58 LRGQK
+58 
-63 NEENQNESGR
+63 
-73 HDGRNLQGLSHFPE
+73 
-87 NQRRGRKD
+87 
-95 FADLFFPPARRI
+95 APPDTPA
-107 KAYGHSEGYCRPEQ
+107 P
-121 AGLGKH
+121 
-127 DSKHEG
+127 
-133 GRPFLE
+133 P
-139 HHKQLHP
+139 
-146 DEAGK
+146 EAGK
-151 PPAAGAATPIDEKKG
+151 PPAAGAAKPIDEKKG
-166 QEAPKTP
+166 QEAPK
-173 ASTTPKPADGKK
+173 A
-185 EPEAPKAPVDPL
+185 
-197 AKPTNEKKGQEA
+197 
-209 PKTPAGTT
+209 PAGTT
-217 PKPTDGKKEPEAP
+217 PKPTDGKKGP
-230 KTPVDPF
+230 
-237 AKPTNEKKEP
+237 
-247 EAPKTPADTP
+247 
-257 AKPADGK
+257 
-264 KEPEAPKAPADPL
+264 
-277 AKPTN
+277 
-282 EKKGQEAP
+282 EAP

-302 EKKGQEAP
+302 GKKGQEAP
-310 KAPADTPAKPADG
+310 KAPADTPAKPTNEKKGQEEPKAPTDTSAKPADG

-336 EKEQEPRSPNL
+336 EKEQEPRSPDL

-424 ISLAQAS
+424 MSLAKAS

-479 IPLTR
+479 IPLTK

-555 AGIEDIPVIVRNLDR
+555 AGIENIPVIVRNLDR

-616 QDEALGIKRINA
+616 QDEALGIKRMNA

-657 DMVDKGKIP
+657 DLVDEGKIP

-723 TKREETPPLKVTML
+723 TKREEMPPLKVTML

-782 VKKAETPVR
+782 VKKAETPTR

>member
-1 MNGIQEVSG
+1 MADPKKN
-10 SIPLISTNHHKR
+10 PLIGAFR
-22 MQKTVETTRFQRFF
+22 APVP
-36 CLLEKSFLGRFC
+36 G
-48 PLEFYSKIQG
+48 
-58 LRGQK
+58 
-63 NEENQNESGR
+63 
-73 HDGRNLQGLSHFPE
+73 
-87 NQRRGRKD
+87 
-95 FADLFFPPARRI
+95 APPDTPA
-107 KAYGHSEGYCRPEQ
+107 P
-121 AGLGKH
+121 
-127 DSKHEG
+127 
-133 GRPFLE
+133 P
-139 HHKQLHP
+139 
-146 DEAGK
+146 EAGK
-151 PPAAGAATPIDEKKG
+151 PPAAGAAKPIDEKKG
-166 QEAPKTP
+166 QEAPKAP
-173 ASTTPKPADGKK
+173 AGTTPKPADGKK
-185 EPEAPKAPVDPL
+185 EPEAPKAP
-197 AKPTNEKKGQEA
+197 
-209 PKTPAGTT
+209 
-217 PKPTDGKKEPEAP
+217 
-230 KTPVDPF
+230 
-237 AKPTNEKKEP
+237 
-247 EAPKTPADTP
+247 ADTS
-257 AKPADGK
+257 AKPADGN

-277 AKPTN
+277 TKPTN
-282 EKKGQEAP
+282 EKKGPEAP

-302 EKKGQEAP
+302 GTKGQEAP
-310 KAPADTPAKPADG
+310 KAPADTPAKPTNEKKGQEEPKAPTDTSAKPADG

-336 EKEQEPRSPNL
+336 EKEQEPRSPDL

-424 ISLAQAS
+424 MSLAQAS

-479 IPLTR
+479 IPLTK

-555 AGIEDIPVIVRNLDR
+555 AGIENIPVIVRNLDR

-616 QDEALGIKRINA
+616 QDEALGIKRMNA

-657 DMVDKGKIP
+657 DLVDEGKIP

-723 TKREETPPLKVTML
+723 TKREEMPPLKVTML

-782 VKKAETPVR
+782 VKKAETPTR

>member
-1 MNGIQEVSG
+1 MADPKKN
-10 SIPLISTNHHKR
+10 PLIGAFRTP
-22 MQKTVETTRFQRFF
+22 VP
-36 CLLEKSFLGRFC
+36 G
-48 PLEFYSKIQG
+48 
-58 LRGQK
+58 
-63 NEENQNESGR
+63 
-73 HDGRNLQGLSHFPE
+73 
-87 NQRRGRKD
+87 
-95 FADLFFPPARRI
+95 APPDTPAPP
-107 KAYGHSEGYCRPEQ
+107 GTE
-121 AGLGKH
+121 
-127 DSKHEG
+127 
-133 GRPFLE
+133 
-139 HHKQLHP
+139 
-146 DEAGK
+146 K
-151 PPAAGAATPIDEKKG
+151 PPTAGATKPIDEKKG
-166 QEAPKTP
+166 PEVPK
-173 ASTTPKPADGKK
+173 ASTDA
-185 EPEAPKAPVDPL
+185 
-197 AKPTNEKKGQEA
+197 
-209 PKTPAGTT
+209 
-217 PKPTDGKKEPEAP
+217 
-230 KTPVDPF
+230 
-237 AKPTNEKKEP
+237 
-247 EAPKTPADTP
+247 P

-264 KEPEAPKAPADPL
+264 KGPEAPKAPTDAP
-277 AKPTN
+277 AKPTDGKKGPEPPKAPADAPAKPAN

-290 KAPADTSAKPAD
+290 KAPAEEKESAGQPDTAKSQSDGINIVSQIPVDEIMENSLFAAAENDPTFQMLVEDIRKNGLKKPININRTADGKYEVIDGNRRLAAAKKLGIKTINATVVNLPDKLKAKGQLHSNLDAFVDIDAHKKTGGGGPRPSGPSEPAEGKESPVSDPGKPKDGKEQEASKAPADTSAKP
-302 EKKGQEAP
+302 
-310 KAPADTPAKPADG
+310 
-323 KKSPVSDPSKPKD
+323 
-336 EKEQEPRSPNL
+336 KEQEPRSPNL

-388 LRKSEKEDEFQLV
+388 LRKNEKEDEFQLV
-401 DGFHRCKA
+401 DGFHRYKA

-424 ISLAQAS
+424 MSLAQAS

-446 GKLVP
+446 GKLIP

-465 APAVGDEEL
+465 APTVGDEEL

-555 AGIEDIPVIVRNLDR
+555 AGIENIPVIVRNLDR

-616 QDEALGIKRINA
+616 QDEALGIKRMNA

-657 DMVDKGKIP
+657 NMVDEGKIP

-690 EAKVPSGTK
+690 ESKVPSGTK

-710 SLTTEKIVQAVAP
+710 SLTAEKIEQAVAP
-723 TKREETPPLKVTML
+723 TKREEMPPLKVTML
-737 EEDLRPF
+737 DEDLRPF

>member
-1 MNGIQEVSG
+1 MADPKKN
-10 SIPLISTNHHKR
+10 PLIGAFR
-22 MQKTVETTRFQRFF
+22 APVP
-36 CLLEKSFLGRFC
+36 G
-48 PLEFYSKIQG
+48 
-58 LRGQK
+58 
-63 NEENQNESGR
+63 
-73 HDGRNLQGLSHFPE
+73 
-87 NQRRGRKD
+87 
-95 FADLFFPPARRI
+95 APPDTPA
-107 KAYGHSEGYCRPEQ
+107 P
-121 AGLGKH
+121 
-127 DSKHEG
+127 
-133 GRPFLE
+133 P
-139 HHKQLHP
+139 
-146 DEAGK
+146 EAGK
-151 PPAAGAATPIDEKKG
+151 PPAAGAAKPIDEKKG
-166 QEAPKTP
+166 QEAPKAP
-173 ASTTPKPADGKK
+173 AGTTPKPADGKK
-185 EPEAPKAPVDPL
+185 EPEAPKAP
-197 AKPTNEKKGQEA
+197 
-209 PKTPAGTT
+209 
-217 PKPTDGKKEPEAP
+217 
-230 KTPVDPF
+230 
-237 AKPTNEKKEP
+237 
-247 EAPKTPADTP
+247 ADTS

-264 KEPEAPKAPADPL
+264 KEPEAPKAPAGTTP
-277 AKPTN
+277 KPTDG
-282 EKKGQEAP
+282 KKGPEAP

-302 EKKGQEAP
+302 GKKGQEAP
-310 KAPADTPAKPADG
+310 KAPADTPAKPTNEKKGQEEPKAPTDTSAKPADG

-336 EKEQEPRSPNL
+336 EKEQEPRSPDL

-424 ISLAQAS
+424 MSLAQAS

-479 IPLTR
+479 IPLTK

-555 AGIEDIPVIVRNLDR
+555 AGIENIPVIVRNLDR

-616 QDEALGIKRINA
+616 QDEALGIKRMNA

-657 DMVDKGKIP
+657 DLVDEGKIP

-723 TKREETPPLKVTML
+723 TKREEMPPLKVTML

-757 GILEGLK
+757 GILEGMK

-782 VKKAETPVR
+782 VKKAETPTR

>member
-1 MNGIQEVSG
+1 MADPKKN
-10 SIPLISTNHHKR
+10 PLIGAFR
-22 MQKTVETTRFQRFF
+22 APVP
-36 CLLEKSFLGRFC
+36 G
-48 PLEFYSKIQG
+48 
-58 LRGQK
+58 
-63 NEENQNESGR
+63 
-73 HDGRNLQGLSHFPE
+73 
-87 NQRRGRKD
+87 
-95 FADLFFPPARRI
+95 APPDTPA
-107 KAYGHSEGYCRPEQ
+107 P
-121 AGLGKH
+121 
-127 DSKHEG
+127 
-133 GRPFLE
+133 P
-139 HHKQLHP
+139 
-146 DEAGK
+146 EAGK
-151 PPAAGAATPIDEKKG
+151 PPAAGAAKPID
-166 QEAPKTP
+166 
-173 ASTTPKPADGKK
+173 
-185 EPEAPKAPVDPL
+185 
-197 AKPTNEKKGQEA
+197 EKKGQEA

-237 AKPTNEKKEP
+237 AKP
-247 EAPKTPADTP
+247 A
-257 AKPADGK
+257 
-264 KEPEAPKAPADPL
+264 
-277 AKPTN
+277 N

-302 EKKGQEAP
+302 GKKGQEAP
-310 KAPADTPAKPADG
+310 KAPADTPAKPTNEKKGQEEPKAPTDTSAKPADG

-336 EKEQEPRSPNL
+336 EKEQEPRSPDL

-424 ISLAQAS
+424 MSLAQAS

-479 IPLTR
+479 IPLTK

-555 AGIEDIPVIVRNLDR
+555 AGIENIPVIVRNLDR

-616 QDEALGIKRINA
+616 QDEALGIKRMNA

-657 DMVDKGKIP
+657 DLVDEGKIP

-723 TKREETPPLKVTML
+723 TKREEMPPLKVTML

-782 VKKAETPVR
+782 VKKAETPTR

>member
-1 MNGIQEVSG
+1 MADPKKN
-10 SIPLISTNHHKR
+10 PLIGAFR
-22 MQKTVETTRFQRFF
+22 APVP
-36 CLLEKSFLGRFC
+36 G
-48 PLEFYSKIQG
+48 
-58 LRGQK
+58 
-63 NEENQNESGR
+63 
-73 HDGRNLQGLSHFPE
+73 
-87 NQRRGRKD
+87 
-95 FADLFFPPARRI
+95 APPDTPA
-107 KAYGHSEGYCRPEQ
+107 P
-121 AGLGKH
+121 
-127 DSKHEG
+127 
-133 GRPFLE
+133 P
-139 HHKQLHP
+139 
-146 DEAGK
+146 EAGK
-151 PPAAGAATPIDEKKG
+151 PPAAGAAKPIDEKKG
-166 QEAPKTP
+166 QEAPKAP
-173 ASTTPKPADGKK
+173 VSTTPKPADGKK
-185 EPEAPKAPVDPL
+185 EPEAPKAP
-197 AKPTNEKKGQEA
+197 
-209 PKTPAGTT
+209 
-217 PKPTDGKKEPEAP
+217 
-230 KTPVDPF
+230 
-237 AKPTNEKKEP
+237 
-247 EAPKTPADTP
+247 ADTS

-277 AKPTN
+277 TKPTN
-282 EKKGQEAP
+282 EKKGPEAP

-302 EKKGQEAP
+302 GKKGQEAP
-310 KAPADTPAKPADG
+310 KAPADTPAKPTNEKKGQEEPKAPTDTSAKPADG

-336 EKEQEPRSPNL
+336 EKEQEPRSPDL

-424 ISLAQAS
+424 MSLAQAS

-479 IPLTR
+479 IPLTK

-555 AGIEDIPVIVRNLDR
+555 AGIENIPVIVRNLDR

-616 QDEALGIKRINA
+616 QDEALGIKRMNA

-657 DMVDKGKIP
+657 DLVDEGKIP

-723 TKREETPPLKVTML
+723 TKREEMPPLKVTML

-782 VKKAETPVR
+782 VKKAETPTR

>member
-1 MNGIQEVSG
+1 MADLKKN
-10 SIPLISTNHHKR
+10 PLIGAFR
-22 MQKTVETTRFQRFF
+22 APVP
-36 CLLEKSFLGRFC
+36 G
-48 PLEFYSKIQG
+48 
-58 LRGQK
+58 
-63 NEENQNESGR
+63 
-73 HDGRNLQGLSHFPE
+73 
-87 NQRRGRKD
+87 
-95 FADLFFPPARRI
+95 APPDTPA
-107 KAYGHSEGYCRPEQ
+107 P
-121 AGLGKH
+121 
-127 DSKHEG
+127 
-133 GRPFLE
+133 P
-139 HHKQLHP
+139 
-146 DEAGK
+146 EAGK
-151 PPAAGAATPIDEKKG
+151 PPAAGAAKPIDEKKG
-166 QEAPKTP
+166 QEAPKAP
-173 ASTTPKPADGKK
+173 AGTTPKPADGKK
-185 EPEAPKAPVDPL
+185 EPEAPKAPADTS
-197 AKPTNEKKGQEA
+197 AKPADGKKEPEA
-209 PKTPAGTT
+209 PKAPAGTT
-217 PKPTDGKKEPEAP
+217 PKPTDGKKGPEAP
-230 KTPVDPF
+230 K
-237 AKPTNEKKEP
+237 A
-247 EAPKTPADTP
+247 PADTS

-277 AKPTN
+277 TKPTN
-282 EKKGQEAP
+282 EKKGPEAP

-302 EKKGQEAP
+302 GKKGQEAP
-310 KAPADTPAKPADG
+310 KAPADTPAKPTNEKKGQEEPKAPTDTSAKPADG

-336 EKEQEPRSPNL
+336 EKEQEPRSPDL

-424 ISLAQAS
+424 MSLAQAS

-479 IPLTR
+479 IPLTK

-555 AGIEDIPVIVRNLDR
+555 AGIENIPVIVRNLDR

-616 QDEALGIKRINA
+616 QDEALGIKRMNA

-657 DMVDKGKIP
+657 DLVDEGKIP

-723 TKREETPPLKVTML
+723 TKREEMPPLKVTML

-782 VKKAETPVR
+782 VKKAETPTR

>member
-1 MNGIQEVSG
+1 MADPKKN
-10 SIPLISTNHHKR
+10 PLIGAFR
-22 MQKTVETTRFQRFF
+22 APVP
-36 CLLEKSFLGRFC
+36 G
-48 PLEFYSKIQG
+48 
-58 LRGQK
+58 
-63 NEENQNESGR
+63 
-73 HDGRNLQGLSHFPE
+73 
-87 NQRRGRKD
+87 
-95 FADLFFPPARRI
+95 APPGTPA
-107 KAYGHSEGYCRPEQ
+107 P
-121 AGLGKH
+121 
-127 DSKHEG
+127 
-133 GRPFLE
+133 P
-139 HHKQLHP
+139 
-146 DEAGK
+146 EAGK
-151 PPAAGAATPIDEKKG
+151 PPAAGAAKPIDEKKG
-166 QEAPKTP
+166 QEAPKAP
-173 ASTTPKPADGKK
+173 AGTTPKPADGKK
-185 EPEAPKAPVDPL
+185 EPEAPKAPADTS
-197 AKPTNEKKGQEA
+197 AKPADGKKEPEA
-209 PKTPAGTT
+209 PKAPAGTT
-217 PKPTDGKKEPEAP
+217 PKPTDGKKGPEAP
-230 KTPVDPF
+230 K
-237 AKPTNEKKEP
+237 AS
-247 EAPKTPADTP
+247 ADTS

-277 AKPTN
+277 TKPTN
-282 EKKGQEAP
+282 EKKGPEAP

-302 EKKGQEAP
+302 GKKGQEAP
-310 KAPADTPAKPADG
+310 KAPADTPAKPTNEKKGQEEPKAPTDASAKPADG

-336 EKEQEPRSPNL
+336 EKEQEPRSPDL

-424 ISLAQAS
+424 MSLAQAS

-479 IPLTR
+479 IPLTK

-555 AGIEDIPVIVRNLDR
+555 AGIENIPVIVRNLDR

-616 QDEALGIKRINA
+616 QDEALGIKRMNA

-657 DMVDKGKIP
+657 DLVDEGKIP

-723 TKREETPPLKVTML
+723 TKREEMPPLKVTML

-770 ERQKAKAAAGKT
+770 ERQKAKTAAA
-782 VKKAETPVR
+782 KKADTPVR

>member
-1 MNGIQEVSG
+1 MADPKKN
-10 SIPLISTNHHKR
+10 PLIGAFR
-22 MQKTVETTRFQRFF
+22 APVP
-36 CLLEKSFLGRFC
+36 G
-48 PLEFYSKIQG
+48 
-58 LRGQK
+58 
-63 NEENQNESGR
+63 
-73 HDGRNLQGLSHFPE
+73 
-87 NQRRGRKD
+87 
-95 FADLFFPPARRI
+95 APPDTPA
-107 KAYGHSEGYCRPEQ
+107 P
-121 AGLGKH
+121 
-127 DSKHEG
+127 
-133 GRPFLE
+133 P
-139 HHKQLHP
+139 
-146 DEAGK
+146 EAGK
-151 PPAAGAATPIDEKKG
+151 PPAAGAAKPIDEKKG
-166 QEAPKTP
+166 QEAPKAP
-173 ASTTPKPADGKK
+173 AGTTPKPADGKK
-185 EPEAPKAPVDPL
+185 EPEAPKAPADTS
-197 AKPTNEKKGQEA
+197 AKPADGKKEPEA
-209 PKTPAGTT
+209 PKAPAGTT
-217 PKPTDGKKEPEAP
+217 PKPTDGKKGPEAP
-230 KTPVDPF
+230 K
-237 AKPTNEKKEP
+237 A
-247 EAPKTPADTP
+247 PADTS

-277 AKPTN
+277 TKPTN
-282 EKKGQEAP
+282 EKKGQVEP
-290 KAPADTSAKPAD
+290 KAPTDTS
-302 EKKGQEAP
+302 
-310 KAPADTPAKPADG
+310 AKPADG

-336 EKEQEPRSPNL
+336 EKEQEPRSPDL

-424 ISLAQAS
+424 MSLAQAS

-479 IPLTR
+479 IPLTK

-555 AGIEDIPVIVRNLDR
+555 AGIENIPVIVRNLDR

-616 QDEALGIKRINA
+616 QDEALGIKRMNA

-657 DMVDKGKIP
+657 DLVDEGKIP

-723 TKREETPPLKVTML
+723 TKREEMPPLKVTML

-782 VKKAETPVR
+782 VKKAETPTR

>member
-1 MNGIQEVSG
+1 MADPKKN
-10 SIPLISTNHHKR
+10 PLIGAFR
-22 MQKTVETTRFQRFF
+22 APVP
-36 CLLEKSFLGRFC
+36 G
-48 PLEFYSKIQG
+48 
-58 LRGQK
+58 
-63 NEENQNESGR
+63 
-73 HDGRNLQGLSHFPE
+73 
-87 NQRRGRKD
+87 
-95 FADLFFPPARRI
+95 APPDTPAP
-107 KAYGHSEGYCRPEQ
+107 S
-121 AGLGKH
+121 
-127 DSKHEG
+127 
-133 GRPFLE
+133 
-139 HHKQLHP
+139 
-146 DEAGK
+146 EAGK
-151 PPAAGAATPIDEKKG
+151 PPAAGAATPID
-166 QEAPKTP
+166 
-173 ASTTPKPADGKK
+173 
-185 EPEAPKAPVDPL
+185 
-197 AKPTNEKKGQEA
+197 EKKGQEA

-282 EKKGQEAP
+282 
-290 KAPADTSAKPAD
+290 

-424 ISLAQAS
+424 MSLAQAS

-508 VRDNKDMWDLVDSIK
+508 VRDNRDMWDLVDSIK